1 MFASP
6 PAILLPQSNRNRGL
20 PQIRPDAADWHIR
33 GMFK

>member
-6 PAILLPQSNRNRGL
+6 PAILLLQSNRNRAL
-20 PQIRPDAADWHIR
+20 PQIRPDAADWHIG